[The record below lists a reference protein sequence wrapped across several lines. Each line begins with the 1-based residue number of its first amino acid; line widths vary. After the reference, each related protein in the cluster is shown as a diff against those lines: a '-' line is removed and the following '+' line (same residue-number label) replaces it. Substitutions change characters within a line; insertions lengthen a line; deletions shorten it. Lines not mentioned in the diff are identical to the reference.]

1 MSSGDRELG
10 MGRNISRRDFV
21 QGAAAMGA
29 LACALP
35 DGGSL
40 LPERDSPRRPYAPAA
55 SGLRGSQPGSFEV
68 AHRVAFQGRSD
79 WPSAE
84 VSDDREYDLV
94 VVGAGVSGLAAA
106 HFFRARNPDAR
117 VLILDNHDERAVE
130 AYEVGVPVI
139 TGSDSGSYGVVHG
152 EAPIDELFYLHKAGA
167 TVTQVLT
174 SGTSLP
180 RELWGCSSANVEKG
194 NAADFVLLDG
204 SPYDSLEHVRKPQA
218 VFLGELRKLGEDE

>member
-68 AHRVAFQGRSD
+68 AQQGGRTTASDFEERVAGLKATTHLALEEVIRVRVVAVDAVPQSGR
-79 WPSAE
+79 E
-84 VSDDREYDLV
+84 
-94 VVGAGVSGLAAA
+94 G
-106 HFFRARNPDAR
+106 
-117 VLILDNHDERAVE
+117 
-130 AYEVGVPVI
+130 
-139 TGSDSGSYGVVHG
+139 
-152 EAPIDELFYLHKAGA
+152 
-167 TVTQVLT
+167 
-174 SGTSLP
+174 
-180 RELWGCSSANVEKG
+180 
-194 NAADFVLLDG
+194 
-204 SPYDSLEHVRKPQA
+204 
-218 VFLGELRKLGEDE
+218 